1 MSELSYTLYET
12 DANKYVEAHTWQ
24 ISAPAR
30 LIRRMLRQKAYTRWT
45 YEAFTDV
52 VVRGLEHLEKLS
64 GPAVFIANHQSH
76 LDTLLV
82 HAALPEAIRSRLYF
96 GAAQDRWYLSGQ
108 KKLTLKPWYQSLA
121 LGNFPI
127 RRGGGSQALDHAR
140 WLLGKGQNVF
150 LFPEGTR
157 AKGNELGE
165 FKVGP
170 ALLAAQAKVPI
181 VPLYLSGLQAIRPK
195 GSRKVIPGPV
205 ACDVLEPVTIAEGD
219 DLAATVATVRAAMNE
234 RHLRYATQTFEASL
248 IEAPVIE
255 ASSIMEAA

>member
-24 ISAPAR
+24 ISGPAR
-30 LIRRMLRQKAYTRWT
+30 LARRLLRQQAYTRWT
-45 YEAFTDV
+45 DEAFTDV
-52 VVRGLEHLEKLS
+52 AVHGQEHLANLT

-127 RRGGGSQALDHAR
+127 RRGGGSQALDHAK
-140 WLLGKGQNVF
+140 WLLAKGQSVF

-157 AKGNELGE
+157 AKGGELGK

-170 ALLAAQAKVPI
+170 ALLAAQANVPI
-181 VPLYLSGLQAIRPK
+181 VPMYLSGLQAIRPK

-205 ACDVLEPVTIAEGD
+205 ACDVLKPAVIQAGD
-219 DLAATVATVRAAMNE
+219 DLVAAVASIRAALNARHTMYACRTMN
-234 RHLRYATQTFEASL
+234 APNAQIPPP
-248 IEAPVIE
+248 IEK
-255 ASSIMEAA
+255 AA